1 MTSSPKS
8 YKLFPHQIAHS
19 MAMFGFR
26 RRAKSAVAST
36 AAPEIEAGS
45 RPTPAT
51 PGQPG
56 ALYQTL
62 SWTIIRRL
70 DGIFQGDH
78 ETLFHGTGM
87 RMSDIREYQ
96 AGDDVRHLD
105 WNVSARTGALHIRTF
120 YEERELTAWFLID
133 TSESLAF
140 QSAGLSKRQM
150 ARQAVETLAGL
161 LVRHGDRIA
170 AMLDRGLGNTP
181 LRLLPPGSGQS
192 HVIRL
197 LDMMEMH
204 REDSVPPTSRPARK
218 ASAAQEGLPSS
229 TQLTPMLE
237 RALAVIRRRSLVI
250 IVSDFWVASG
260 WEAALRRL
268 AHRHDVLCIQ
278 ITDPQ
283 EMQLPNVGM
292 LTIQDSESG
301 EQILVDTGDAI
312 TRARYDDIMKQR
324 QEKIA
329 QTCALAG
336 ADLLQIQTNQSLLRQ
351 LMGYLAFRKKRRAL
365 SGARA
370 SR

>member
-1 MTSSPKS
+1 
-8 YKLFPHQIAHS
+8 

-218 ASAAQEGLPSS
+218 ASAAQKDLPSS

-278 ITDPQ
+278 ITDPL

>member
-1 MTSSPKS
+1 
-8 YKLFPHQIAHS
+8 

-204 REDSVPPTSRPARK
+204 REDSVPTTSRPARK
-218 ASAAQEGLPSS
+218 ASTAQKDLPSS

>member
-1 MTSSPKS
+1 
-8 YKLFPHQIAHS
+8 
-19 MAMFGFR
+19 
-26 RRAKSAVAST
+26 
-36 AAPEIEAGS
+36 
-45 RPTPAT
+45 
-51 PGQPG
+51 
-56 ALYQTL
+56 
-62 SWTIIRRL
+62 
-70 DGIFQGDH
+70 
-78 ETLFHGTGM
+78 
-87 RMSDIREYQ
+87 
-96 AGDDVRHLD
+96 
-105 WNVSARTGALHIRTF
+105 
-120 YEERELTAWFLID
+120 
-133 TSESLAF
+133 
-140 QSAGLSKRQM
+140 M

-278 ITDPQ
+278 ITDPL

-336 ADLLQIQTNQSLLRQ
+336 ADLLQMQTNQSLLRQ

>member
-1 MTSSPKS
+1 
-8 YKLFPHQIAHS
+8 

-51 PGQPG
+51 PGRPG

-105 WNVSARTGALHIRTF
+105 WNVSARTGALHVRTF

-278 ITDPQ
+278 ITDPL
-283 EMQLPNVGM
+283 EMQLPNVGI

-336 ADLLQIQTNQSLLRQ
+336 ADLLQMQTNQSLLRQ